1 MAYIGNQVT
10 SSPFITDTFSGNN
23 ASTAFLNMTFAPAA
37 TSSIAVFVDGVYQRP
52 TLDYTVSGTTLNF
65 GSAPATGTNNIVVL
79 HLGVGQTTTTTV
91 ADGAITTAKVAEQ
104 AITAS
109 KFSADANTAVFSHG
123 SVVATIIF

>member
-1 MAYIGNQVT
+1 MAYIGNQPT

-23 ASTAFLNMTFAPAA
+23 SSTAFLNMTFAPAA

-65 GSAPATGTNNIVVL
+65 NSAPATGTNNIVVL

-91 ADGAITTAKVAEQ
+91 ADGAITSNKVAEN
-104 AITAS
+104 AITPN
-109 KFSADANTAVFSHG
+109 KFSTDANTSVFSKA
-123 SVVATIIF
+123 VVATIIF